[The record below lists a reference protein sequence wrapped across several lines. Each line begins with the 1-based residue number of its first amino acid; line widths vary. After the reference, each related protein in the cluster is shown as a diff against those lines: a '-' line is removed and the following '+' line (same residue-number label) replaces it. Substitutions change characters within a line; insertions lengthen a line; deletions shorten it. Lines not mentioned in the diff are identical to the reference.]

1 MKKYFIFPMKKLSQ
15 VDQQK
20 SIRAVVAS
28 LFLFGSSLVNA
39 DFLCSYENTYGLM
52 TNGTLKAYYQ
62 KKGRQ
67 FTINMDGATGGD
79 ISGDYE
85 VYDDGKKLGYSFKA
99 MKPWPFSYDQR
110 AAKIN
115 KQRDIPKMLYIN
127 TWEDNKRMPFIL
139 YVKGLIETGV
149 CKKL

>member
-1 MKKYFIFPMKKLSQ
+1 
-15 VDQQK
+15 
-20 SIRAVVAS
+20 
-28 LFLFGSSLVNA
+28 
-39 DFLCSYENTYGLM
+39 
-52 TNGTLKAYYQ
+52 
-62 KKGRQ
+62 
-67 FTINMDGATGGD
+67 MDGATGGD

-85 VYDDGKKLGYSFKA
+85 VYDDGKRLGSSFKA
-99 MKPWPFSYDQR
+99 MEPWPFSYDQR